1 MSSNTRQACHNI
13 GSWVQIQVKDFTIS
27 LGHEFNY
34 KSNISQY
41 SVVSSD
47 TSLTF
52 HNIIM
57 SWVHIQVKK
66 KHNIIGSWVHIQVKK
81 KHNIIGSWVQI
92 LVEHFT
98 KLLGHEFKYK
108 SNISVH
114 YIIRSWVRIQIHASK
129 TFHKTRTSQMLYVA
143 WDTKTKLFLA
153 QHLGYTFRHGCLA
166 I

>member
-57 SWVHIQVKK
+57 
-66 KHNIIGSWVHIQVKK
+66 SWVHIQVKK